1 MESFTFHDLGSI
13 GYVQALTVQ
22 TEAFDALLDNKARSR
37 QGENKLYFCEHQP
50 VLTIGKSGK
59 ESNLLIPAE
68 LLQRKGISFYHTN
81 RGGDITYHGPGQITG
96 YPVFDLEYWH
106 LGLKQYIHTL
116 EEIIIRFL
124 ALYGI
129 KGERLDGATGVW
141 LDPEV
146 KGRARKICAI
156 GVKSS
161 RYVTM
166 HGFALNINTD
176 LSYFSLIN
184 PCGFIDKGVTSLEKE
199 LGGKQDFTL
208 AKMQLRSLFAE
219 MFP

>member
-1 MESFTFHDLGSI
+1 MNTFHDLGRI
-13 GYVQALTVQ
+13 DYT
-22 TEAFDALLDNKARSR
+22 DALNIQTVAFETLLRAKKEGGK
-37 QGENKLYFCEHQP
+37 GENQLFFCEHQP

-59 ESNLLIPAE
+59 DSNLLIPEE
-68 LLQRKGISFYHTN
+68 LLKQRGVSFFHTN

-96 YPVFDLEYWH
+96 YPVFDLEHWN

-116 EEIIIRFL
+116 EEVIIRFL

-129 KGERLDGATGVW
+129 RGERLEGATGVW
-141 LDPEV
+141 IDPEV

-161 RYVTM
+161 RFVTM

-184 PCGFIDKGVTSLEKE
+184 PCGFTDKGVTSLEKE
-199 LGGKQDFTL
+199 LGGKQDFEQ
-208 AKMQLRSLFAE
+208 AKQQLHSLFIE
-219 MFP
+219 LFP